1 MKPKLK
7 PTVTP
12 SQLAAASSSSS
23 GGGGPSA
30 SANSSM
36 KMVRFAATP
45 SLVEDDLHSLLQIC
59 NSSLAHHQQN
69 GHWWA
74 KSVQE
79 RSPTEEDIYG
89 ELMHSGLKIN
99 NQR

>member
-12 SQLAAASSSSS
+12 SQLVAASSST
-23 GGGGPSA
+23 GGAGGPSA

-45 SLVEDDLHSLLQIC
+45 SLVDDDLHSLLQIC

-74 KSVQE
+74 KSIQE
-79 RSPTEEDIYG
+79 RTPTEENIYG
-89 ELMHSGLKIN
+89 ELKHRGLKIN